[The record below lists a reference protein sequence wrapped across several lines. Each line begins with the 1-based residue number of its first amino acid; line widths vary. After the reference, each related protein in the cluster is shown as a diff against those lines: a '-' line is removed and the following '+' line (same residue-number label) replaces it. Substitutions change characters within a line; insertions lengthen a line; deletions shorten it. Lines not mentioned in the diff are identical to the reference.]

1 MSEES
6 RDDMDLSAKG
16 SVADV
21 AATFAGVLLVLASL
35 FDIVQGLSAVHDD
48 ALYAAGS
55 DYLFRIDVTAWGW
68 IHIVTGVVGLP
79 VAIGILMRKG
89 WGQVAG
95 MVIASLS
102 ILANFTFLPVY
113 PVWAS
118 FIIAFNLGV
127 IWALSVQH
135 RNYK

>member
-6 RDDMDLSAKG
+6 RDDMDFSAKG
-16 SVADV
+16 SLADLM
-21 AATFAGVLLVLASL
+21 ATFAGVLLVLASL

-55 DYLFRIDVTAWGW
+55 DYLFRINVTAWGW
-68 IHIVTGVVGLP
+68 IHIVTGVVGIP

-95 MVIASLS
+95 MVVASLS

-118 FIIAFNLGV
+118 FIIAFNLAV

-135 RNYK
+135 RNYR